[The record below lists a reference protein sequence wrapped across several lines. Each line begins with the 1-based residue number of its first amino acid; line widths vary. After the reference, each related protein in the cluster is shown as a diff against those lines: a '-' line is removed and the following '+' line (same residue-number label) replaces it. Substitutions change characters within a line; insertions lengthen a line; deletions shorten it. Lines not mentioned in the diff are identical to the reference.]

1 VAPPVAIRR
10 ALFVALALV
19 ANVGGFARQ
28 DDLVNRPDVRE
39 AQISPDGA
47 SVLFI
52 RTEPARDSTA
62 PAAAALW
69 RVPFVGGDAQR
80 MSDAST
86 QESHPRW
93 SPDGRQIALLSAPLR
108 AKATRRVVSR
118 PADSRAAR
126 AVTPETIDVRAFEWS
141 PSGRRIAFVSSGS
154 TGPALWVIDAN
165 GVGQRRL
172 MTGDTAAF
180 AWAPDDSAIARVAR
194 DVAGML
200 RVEVVAVDNSA
211 PPRDIP
217 VAVLPRVSWSRD
229 GIASL
234 SVGDTGPSRVLI
246 IQPPSLTVRDVSI
259 VAAGRASDVAWVGG
273 GRLSLTLASNAESW
287 IERLTIATGERIA
300 IMPPGIAT
308 LTTSPSWSI
317 DGNRYVVVGRT
328 QSHAGEVFAG
338 TVPLPETGR
347 PDAFG
352 ARPPPVRRLTFSD
365 R

>member
-1 VAPPVAIRR
+1 MAPPLAIRR

-19 ANVGGFARQ
+19 ANVGGLARQ
-28 DDLVNRPDVRE
+28 GDLVNRPEVRE
-39 AQISPDGA
+39 AQISPDGT
-47 SVLFI
+47 SLLFI

-62 PAAAALW
+62 PVAAALW
-69 RVPFVGGDAQR
+69 RLPFAGGDAQR
-80 MSDAST
+80 VTATTSQA
-86 QESHPRW
+86 SHPRW
-93 SPDGRQIALLSAPLR
+93 SPDGRQIAFLSAPLR
-108 AKATRRVVSR
+108 ANAARRVVSM
-118 PADSRAAR
+118 PADSSAAR
-126 AVTPETIDVRAFEWS
+126 AVTPESIDVRAFEWS

-154 TGPALWVIDAN
+154 TSPALWVIDTN
-165 GVGQRRL
+165 GGGQRRL
-172 MTGDTAAF
+172 TTGDTAAF
-180 AWAPDDSAIARVAR
+180 AWAPDDNAIARVAR
-194 DVAGML
+194 DAAGML

-211 PPRDIP
+211 PLRVIS

-229 GIASL
+229 GIAL
-234 SVGDTGPSRVLI
+234 LGAGDTGPSRVLI
-246 IQPPSLTVRDVSI
+246 VQPPSFALREVPI
-259 VAAGRASDVAWVGG
+259 VAPGRASDVGWVGG
-273 GRLSLTLASNAESW
+273 GRLSLTFASNADSW
-287 IERLTIATGERIA
+287 IERLTVASGERIA
-300 IMPPGIAT
+300 IVPPGIAT